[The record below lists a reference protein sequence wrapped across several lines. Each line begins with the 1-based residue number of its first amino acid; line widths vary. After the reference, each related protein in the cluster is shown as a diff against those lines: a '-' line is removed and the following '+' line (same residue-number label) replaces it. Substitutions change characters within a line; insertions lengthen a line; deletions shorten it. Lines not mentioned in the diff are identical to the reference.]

1 MNESQSKSKNPSL
14 SMMSIT
20 MKNVESR
27 LVSVVHCKT
36 TCQTLYLLF
45 HLLIVRLIDLKTQL
59 NEDFLM

>member
-1 MNESQSKSKNPSL
+1 MK
-14 SMMSIT
+14 SIT
-20 MKNVESR
+20 MKNVKSR

-45 HLLIVRLIDLKTQL
+45 DLLIVRLIDLKTQL

>member
-1 MNESQSKSKNPSL
+1 MK
-14 SMMSIT
+14 SIT
-20 MKNVESR
+20 MKNVKSR